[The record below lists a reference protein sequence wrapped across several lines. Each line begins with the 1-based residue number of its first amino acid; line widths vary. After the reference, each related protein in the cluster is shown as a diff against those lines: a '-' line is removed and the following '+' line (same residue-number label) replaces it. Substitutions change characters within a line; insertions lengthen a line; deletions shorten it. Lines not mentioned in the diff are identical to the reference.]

1 MSARFHLLT
10 TSLSNQLHPSKRE
23 YSSCKLIVGETSL
36 IIFSSHKLGYSPGFK
51 FQLDKRLLSTH
62 EMARYA
68 LRPLITDLWITAL
81 K

>member
-10 TSLSNQLHPSKRE
+10 TSLSNKLHPSKRE
-23 YSSCKLIVGETSL
+23 YSSCKLIVGETRL
-36 IIFSSHKLGYSPGFK
+36 TIFSPHKLGYSPGFK

-62 EMARYA
+62 KMAMYA
-68 LRPLITDLWITAL
+68 PKPLITDLWIAAL